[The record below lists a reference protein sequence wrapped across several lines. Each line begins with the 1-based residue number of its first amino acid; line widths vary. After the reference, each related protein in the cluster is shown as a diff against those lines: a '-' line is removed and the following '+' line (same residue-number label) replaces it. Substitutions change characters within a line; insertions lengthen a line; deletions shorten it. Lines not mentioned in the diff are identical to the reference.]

1 MAYDATHLT
10 KLSHLKTLAQKVKD
24 NYTTKTEFNTLSN
37 KVEGLVTAG
46 GEPNVL
52 DGVQVN
58 GVALEIANKI
68 VNILIATGSADG
80 TISVQGVDVAI
91 KGLAALAYKSNVS
104 EADLDAALKAVI
116 NSKAA
121 QTDVTALQA
130 AVDTLNGTGDGSV
143 TKTVADEI
151 AKVVAGADTS
161 FDTLKEI
168 SDWISAHGESAAAMN
183 SSIQDNATDIAE
195 LAALVGTI
203 PEDATSTTVIA
214 YIAEAIEAIGIG
226 DYAKTTEVT
235 AAINTALENYYT
247 KTEIDVMKAS
257 DAEVTEMLDEVFAT
271 EA

>member
-10 KLSHLKTLAQKVKD
+10 KLSHLKALAQKVKD
-24 NYTTKTEFNTLSN
+24 NYTTKTEFNTLSS

-52 DGVQVN
+52 NGVQVN

-68 VNILIATGSADG
+68 VNILIATGSANG

-91 KGLAALAYKSNVS
+91 KGLAALAYKANVS
-104 EADLDAALKAVI
+104 EADLDTALKVVI
-116 NSKAA
+116 DSKAA
-121 QTDVTALQA
+121 QTDVTALQT

-168 SDWISAHGESAAAMN
+168 SDWISTHGDSAAAMN
-183 SSIQDNATDIAE
+183 SAIQDNAADIAE

-203 PEDATSTTVIA
+203 PEGATSTTVIA

-235 AAINTALENYYT
+235 AAINTALESYYT
-247 KTEIDVMKAS
+247 KTEIDAMKAS